1 MFLILCIKGFVKK
14 DLDLNAKS
22 ESLCLK
28 FYGKDEYLVNNYPLI
43 SYSTVQEDLKLHGKT
58 FLVIKKIDDVIMKII
73 PFEKLKLRK
82 SLKREKSK
90 AFLKSLETQKL
101 RSSVKVSS
109 QEINEKFRIEIGQLK
124 FDKKFHIQD
133 DSETWLR

>member
-1 MFLILCIKGFVKK
+1 
-14 DLDLNAKS
+14 
-22 ESLCLK
+22 
-28 FYGKDEYLVNNYPLI
+28 
-43 SYSTVQEDLKLHGKT
+43 
-58 FLVIKKIDDVIMKII
+58 MKII

>member
-1 MFLILCIKGFVKK
+1 MKK

-22 ESLCLK
+22 ESLCFK
-28 FYGKDEYLVNNYPLI
+28 FYGKDEYLLHNYPLI
-43 SYSTVQEDLKLHGKT
+43 SYSTVQDDLKMHGKT
-58 FLVIKKIDDVIMKII
+58 FLVIQKIDDVIMKII

-90 AFLKSLETQKL
+90 AFLKSLEIKKL
-101 RSSVKVSS
+101 SSVKVSS

-124 FDKKFHIQD
+124 FDKNFHIQD
-133 DSETWLR
+133 ESETWLR